1 MSAAKIEAM
10 LDPVQEMLNELK
22 QKSAHG
28 QTIDP
33 ETEQKL
39 CEKATIY
46 SIIISYVNHSIQYTL
61 IYYGEHYLLRRASL
75 YMMYVL
81 GILRIQKQNE
91 Y

>member
-46 SIIISYVNHSIQYTL
+46 SIII
-61 IYYGEHYLLRRASL
+61 YYGEHYLLRQASL

>member
-39 CEKATIY
+39 CEKATTY
-46 SIIISYVNHSIQYTL
+46 SDNNFLCKS
-61 IYYGEHYLLRRASL
+61 
-75 YMMYVL
+75 
-81 GILRIQKQNE
+81 
-91 Y
+91 

>member
-10 LDPVQEMLNELK
+10 LDPVQETLNELK

-39 CEKATIY
+39 CEKALIH
-46 SIIISYVNHSIQYTL
+46 SDNIICKS
-61 IYYGEHYLLRRASL
+61 
-75 YMMYVL
+75 
-81 GILRIQKQNE
+81 
-91 Y
+91 